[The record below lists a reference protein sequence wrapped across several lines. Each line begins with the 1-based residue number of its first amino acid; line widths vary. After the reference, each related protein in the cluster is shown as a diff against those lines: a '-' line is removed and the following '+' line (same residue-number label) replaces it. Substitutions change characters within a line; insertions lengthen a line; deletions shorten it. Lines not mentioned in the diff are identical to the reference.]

1 MVQIYVVARAFLF
14 EKISPFVRIDR
25 MGLQIVD
32 MWFKKDQHIGRQQ
45 KDSLV
50 IDLLVT
56 IESPRKSMVRQA

>member
-1 MVQIYVVARAFLF
+1 MR
-14 EKISPFVRIDR
+14 
-25 MGLQIVD
+25 LQIVD

-56 IESPRKSMVRQA
+56 IESPRKSMVMQA